1 MDRLLQTF
9 EEPYVDRDGAVYD
22 ILLYGRSR
30 PADTWQGWLT
40 FSRRQDRQQFVTET
54 ETTQPS
60 AEAVLYWATGLTPT
74 YFDGAFA
81 RATRTRHQPTA
92 AEPAPPPLRDV
103 TAGMATYLHRLTDLE
118 RDIMRAFNRH
128 HVSRLATQVILD
140 ELPHAHADIVR
151 ALEDLEKRHRYL
163 VRRTEG
169 GNDWLILTEDAVRDT
184 GDEARPRA

>member
-9 EEPYVDRDGAVYD
+9 EAPYIDSDGAVYD

-30 PADTWQGWLT
+30 PADTWQAWLA
-40 FSRRQDRQQFVTET
+40 FSRREDRQEFVTEP

-60 AEAVLYWATGLTPT
+60 AEAVLYWATGLTPA

-81 RATRTRHQPTA
+81 RATRPRREAPP

-103 TAGMATYLHRLTDLE
+103 TAGVDTYLHRLTDLE
-118 RDIMRAFNRH
+118 RDIMRTFNRH
-128 HVSRLATQVILD
+128 HASRLATEVLLD

-169 GNDWLILTEDAVRDT
+169 GNDWLILTEESLHPA
-184 GDEARPRA
+184 GDEAHASA